1 MNRNLQRGTWRGNLV
16 IVVGNEWGDIMHA
29 DLLLRAGLGSQDERC
44 SLNHY
49 LAPGLHGLESDR
61 LPLGLIYH
69 EPREHAAPQAAP
81 TAFDTTSYL
90 ARYKA

>member
-1 MNRNLQRGTWRGNLV
+1 MESALTRAIDSLEKGQPPEVLNLTAAMRY
-16 IVVGNEWGDIMHA
+16 A
-29 DLLLRAGLGSQDERC
+29 
-44 SLNHY
+44 
-49 LAPGLHGLESDR
+49 LESDR